1 MIVIKTVKEKWNNNI
16 DKLLVGYM
24 LNSDL
29 FVPLDKAN
37 KHYKEIQEWIKL
49 GNIPEPQYEED
60 EVLINSKD
68 KLLKDIRSLA
78 DYWSIEIKNYVSGK
92 KLTSEQIERYNYK
105 YEVALDCKTNDDY
118 SIFDSEASD
127 LDITSSDLV
136 DLIIQAHD
144 DWLSTI
150 KTNSIRIE
158 YFRIAFNNRVYLIEN
173 VDDVPLFDYKLSY
186 AKKSFNMET
195 TDDDVKALLDLTEIP
210 EED

>member
-1 MIVIKTVKEKWNNNI
+1 MLKYFYKVID
-16 DKLLVGYM
+16 DKVLKGSGYKII
-24 LNSDL
+24 NGYTEYDHN
-29 FVPLDKAN
+29 D
-37 KHYKEIQEWIKL
+37 
-49 GNIPEPQYEED
+49 IPEII
-60 EVLINSKD
+60 INFDLKNDKD
-68 KLLKDIRSLA
+68 KLLKDIQSLA

-127 LDITSSDLV
+127 LDMTSSDLV

-210 EED
+210 Q